1 MRVLLAEDEKRMA
14 AAIVA
19 LLKQEKYDVD
29 HMTDG
34 ASALLG
40 LESNMYDIAIL
51 DVMMPKK
58 SGFDVLTALRSE
70 GSQVPTLLL
79 TAKNQ
84 IEDKVQGLDLGA
96 DDYLT

>member
-1 MRVLLAEDEKRMA
+1 MRLLLAEDELDLAKGIQ
-14 AAIVA
+14 AI
-19 LLKQEKYDVD
+19 LKHHHYDVD
-29 HMTDG
+29 LVADG
-34 ASALLG
+34 EEALLYAHSMEYDG
-40 LESNMYDIAIL
+40 LIL

-84 IEDKVQGLDLGA
+84 IEDKV
-96 DDYLT
+96 